1 VTLSITVLGSSGMF
15 ATTERACAGYLLEW
29 GGFRLWMDAG
39 AGSWR
44 NLLEHV
50 PYASIDAVLLTHRH
64 ADHTT
69 DVFQAFHARQF
80 GGPEPLEPIPLWAPQ
95 ETLDRLQD
103 FDAEFD
109 ASFVLTPVVAGQRLE
124 VHDARFDFIEMAHPP
139 VTLGVRVTCDGD
151 VLAYSADTGP
161 TADLRALARAADL
174 FVCEATLQD
183 ADEPWYGHMSASQAG
198 AAAADLGVNDLLLTH
213 LPPGRDLK
221 LSLKQA
227 EGACGDVRVALAVEG
242 QRLEIGARR

>member
-15 ATTERACAGYLLEW
+15 ATASRACAGYLLEW

-39 AGSWR
+39 AGTWR
-44 NLLEHV
+44 NLLQHV

-64 ADHTT
+64 PDHTT
-69 DVFQAFHARQF
+69 DVFQAWHARQF
-80 GGPEPLEPIPLWAPQ
+80 GGPEPLAPIPLWAPE
-95 ETLDRLQD
+95 ETLDRLQG
-103 FDAEFD
+103 FDAEID
-109 ASFVLTPVVAGQRLE
+109 GSFVLTPVVAGQRLE
-124 VHDARFDFIEMAHPP
+124 VHDARFDLVEMVHPP
-139 VTLGVRVTCDGD
+139 VTLGVRVTYDGA

-161 TADLRALARAADL
+161 TADLAALARAADL

-198 AAAADLGVNDLLLTH
+198 AAAADLGVDRLLLTH
-213 LPPGRDLK
+213 LPPGRDLE

-227 EGACGDVRVALAVEG
+227 EGACGEVRVALAADS
-242 QRLEIGARR
+242 QRLEVGR